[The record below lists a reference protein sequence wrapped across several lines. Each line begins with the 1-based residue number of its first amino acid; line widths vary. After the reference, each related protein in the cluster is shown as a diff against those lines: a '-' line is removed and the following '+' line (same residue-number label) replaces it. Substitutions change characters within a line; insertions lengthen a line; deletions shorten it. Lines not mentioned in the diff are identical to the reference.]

1 MMQSLR
7 KRTER
12 TPNKKV
18 VNATKTTFEG
28 IDFKSKTEL
37 RVYQKLYSLGYHPL
51 YEPDTFTIWKGSFR
65 PSKIWYIDGEPQVTK
80 GGKTTLIGD
89 WHYTPDFKI
98 KKDSKTIY
106 IEVKGKPNDVYPYKR
121 KLFLKY
127 IDSIPDVYFAE
138 IHSISGLVD
147 FLSKI

>member
-1 MMQSLR
+1 MQSSQKSQK
-7 KRTER
+7 KR
-12 TPNKKV
+12 NKKV
-18 VNATKTTFEG
+18 VNATKITFEG

-51 YEPDTFTIWKGSFR
+51 YEPDTFIIWKGSFR
-65 PSKIWYIDGEPQVTK
+65 PSKVWYIDGEPQVTK
-80 GGKTTLIGD
+80 KNKTLLVGD

-98 KKDSKTIY
+98 SKDNKIIY

-127 IDSIPDVYFAE
+127 IDSLPNVYFAE
-138 IHSISGLVD
+138 IHSVKGLVD